1 MRKKKLFKKIVSSLL
16 ALTMVSA
23 MVLTGC
29 GNTAQQ
35 TIAETAEESE
45 TADRDVQTGDAQE
58 SATAA
63 SETGTNAA
71 YEGDLE
77 DIIPEETVT
86 LTVFSPGANTSGE
99 LVGWFAQLMKEKFN
113 VVLNLVPDPDGSN
126 YTARMESGDLGDL
139 VLWISNTDDYQR
151 AIEKEL
157 LLDCWRTMVLILR
170 PICRAPWKKTKKYPV
185 ELSMVWDM
193 TSV

>member
-71 YEGDLE
+71 AG
-77 DIIPEETVT
+77 
-86 LTVFSPGANTSGE
+86 SPS
-99 LVGWFAQLMKEKFN
+99 
-113 VVLNLVPDPDGSN
+113 
-126 YTARMESGDLGDL
+126 ARYLP
-139 VLWISNTDDYQR
+139 TTR
-151 AIEKEL
+151 
-157 LLDCWRTMVLILR
+157 R
-170 PICRAPWKKTKKYPV
+170 PCVSRK
-185 ELSMVWDM
+185 S
-193 TSV
+193 